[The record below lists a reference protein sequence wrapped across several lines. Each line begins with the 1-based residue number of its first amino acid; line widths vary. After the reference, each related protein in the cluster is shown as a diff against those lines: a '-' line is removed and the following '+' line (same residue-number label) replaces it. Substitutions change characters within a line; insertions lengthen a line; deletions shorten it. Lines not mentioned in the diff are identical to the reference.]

1 MNREATLPTAN
12 GTRKVILSKI
22 RRGLSSLPR
31 PSKR

>member
-1 MNREATLPTAN
+1 MNQTATLPTAT